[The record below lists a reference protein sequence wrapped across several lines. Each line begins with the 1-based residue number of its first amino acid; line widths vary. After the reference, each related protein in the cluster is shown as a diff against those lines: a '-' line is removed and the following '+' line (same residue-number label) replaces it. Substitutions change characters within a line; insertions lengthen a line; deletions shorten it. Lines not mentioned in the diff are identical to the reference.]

1 MRFFRAATILTALA
15 WQGERLQAQ
24 TTAAPFTANDVY
36 SAESTELLDGTIDF
50 KKPGDDNVKPHT
62 FKGERRIRYIERIL
76 AAPTA
81 TDDIPERVL
90 RVIEKLESTRTIG
103 DSEQVGFPLR
113 DPAKQV
119 VLHRGEAFSKPFSL
133 KGPLKQ
139 EEIHTLSH
147 LVFVPALNGLL
158 SKGPLTVGAKWAAN
172 RRAVAQ
178 LAGLVPMESG
188 DLTCEVI
195 SLDYNYEGRRLIQ
208 IEFRGLLRGESEEG
222 WASDDVTGALYLDR
236 TDGKIHSLT
245 VDGLRTLYDRDKKT
259 ATGRLKMKFKLA
271 VRLQKPPVA
280 ADLSDDIAVEAAKD
294 PTPEQTAV
302 LYEFPPCAVKLVHPR
317 PWLLDAVNRTTL
329 TFMYGKEGHQLTINF
344 HEDDKTPT
352 AKEYQ
357 QEVEQNLRREK
368 FQNIEWKAEPREQ
381 ERGTR
386 GAADYERAGVFQATA
401 EKDGHWLMTYW
412 VKQVG
417 KRGVTAA
424 VFLHSQAARDGT
436 LANDAKTILKNLEFT
451 GDRNPFFVK
460 AAAEKGGGEKK

>member
-1 MRFFRAATILTALA
+1 MRFFRATTILTALA
-15 WQGERLQAQ
+15 WHGERLQAQ
-24 TTAAPFTANDVY
+24 TTAAPFTANDAY

-50 KKPGDDNVKPHT
+50 KKPGDDQVKAQPLHYVR
-62 FKGERRIRYIERIL
+62 KIRYLERVL
-76 AAPTA
+76 ASKTA
-81 TDDIPERVL
+81 DDEIPERVL
-90 RVIEKLESTRTIG
+90 RTIEKYDSKRKLG
-103 DSEQVGFPLR
+103 DSDQVGFELR
-113 DPAKQV
+113 DPARHV

-139 EEIHTLSH
+139 EEIHVLSH

-158 SKGPLTVGAKWAAN
+158 PKGPLAVGAKWTAN

-178 LAGLVPMESG
+178 LAGLVPLDSG
-188 DLTCEVI
+188 NLDCEV
-195 SLDYNYEGRRLIQ
+195 SNLNFDFHGKPLVQ
-208 IEFRGLLRGESEEG
+208 IKFAGLLKGESEDG
-222 WASDDVTGALYLDR
+222 WVGDDVTGSLYLDR
-236 TDGKIHSLT
+236 DNGKIHSLT
-245 VDGLRTLYDRDKKT
+245 VEGLRTLYDRDRKT
-259 ATGRLKMKFKLA
+259 VAGRLTLKYELA
-271 VRLQKPPVA
+271 VRMQAPPVS
-280 ADLSDDIAVEAAKD
+280 ADLADDIAGEAAKD

-368 FQNIEWKAEPREQ
+368 FQNIKWKSEPREQ
-381 ERGTR
+381 ERGAR
-386 GAADYERAGVFQATA
+386 GAADYERAGVFQTTA

-424 VFLHSQAARDGT
+424 VFLHSQAALDGT